1 MRRRAFIG
9 ALSGMAATITLPEL
23 ASALSGR
30 SPALVPSTTDGTSM
44 RPVFTPNV
52 SYVTTPLP
60 ANAPIDPHS
69 ADYVADFLN
78 KLQTNPYMQA
88 IGVEQLPSTL
98 HIIGPNA
105 PTRRVISGGWDNAT
119 HSFITGTHP
128 DLDAQMTAVPVPDS
142 FYAAAGGAV
151 VPDGS
156 TLDDGVTPTGN
167 MTIADC
173 VYSIYQPPYTDASGH
188 PAGDTIWEFWGA
200 AKNGTTFDS
209 TGRLVDQWVIM
220 YGGRMDN
227 VSQNPGYFIPGYYGA
242 NAAGLPTAAGCMTI
256 AELQAG
262 SIDHILG
269 FEMPSPGSTV
279 RYPAQRS
286 DGPDPAPYAVPEGM
300 VFRFPPDINFDTY
313 VNPVTGV
320 KLDRFGLMVA
330 KAIQRYGMIC
340 WDQSGIFQF
349 RTEGA
354 GRPGTYTPATD
365 PYWHKDGILL
375 CKMDVDYA
383 HDDPNITTCDP
394 TQHFGNWTDPQIPW
408 DKLVVIAESYFLS
421 NWPPH

>member
-1 MRRRAFIG
+1 MPRFAKAGALRRRAFIG
-9 ALSGMAATITLPEL
+9 ALSGMAATIALPEL
-23 ASALSGR
+23 ASAHRRRPPPS
-30 SPALVPSTTDGTSM
+30 VPPTTDGTSM
-44 RPVFTPNV
+44 RAVFTPNV

-69 ADYVADFLN
+69 ADYLADFLN
-78 KLQTNPYMQA
+78 KLQTNPYMPA
-88 IGVEQLPSTL
+88 FGVEQLPSAM
-98 HIIGPNA
+98 HIVPSGA
-105 PTRRVISGGWDNAT
+105 PTRRILSGGWDNTT
-119 HSFITGTHP
+119 HSIVTGSHP

-142 FYAAAGGAV
+142 FYAAHDGALEDDGAGGK
-151 VPDGS
+151 
-156 TLDDGVTPTGN
+156 
-167 MTIADC
+167 TIGDC
-173 VYSIYQPPYTDASGH
+173 VYSIYQPST
-188 PAGDTIWEFWGA
+188 DTIWEFWGA

-220 YGGRMDN
+220 YGGRMDK

-300 VFRFPPDINFDTY
+300 VFRFPSDINFDTY

-320 KLDRFGLMVA
+320 KLDRYGLMVA
-330 KAIQRYGMIC
+330 KAVQRYGMIC

-349 RTEGA
+349 RCEGT
-354 GRPGTYTPATD
+354 GRPSTYTPATD
-365 PYWHKDGILL
+365 PYWMKGGILL
-375 CKMDVDYA
+375 CPVDVD
-383 HDDPNITTCDP
+383 HTIDDPNALLCDA
-394 TQHFGNWTDPQIPW
+394 TQHFGNWSDPQIPW
-408 DKLVVIAESYFLS
+408 DKLVVVAESYFLGH
-421 NWPPH
+421 WPPR